1 MYQIGKSERKYT
13 GMAQRIDKINYYL
26 NIAETVAQRST
37 CLRKKS
43 GTVIVNNDEIVSTGY
58 SGAPRGRK
66 NCNDLGYC
74 SKKKFFPDVRHAG
87 YDACRSVHAEM
98 NAIISCSRK
107 NMIGATLY
115 LVQYRTETGALEEN
129 PGCCQMCRKLIINS
143 GIETVIVRDNSEKG
157 YQEIKVQEW
166 IDHDDLLEG
175 KITY

>member
-1 MYQIGKSERKYT
+1 MV
-13 GMAQRIDKINYYL
+13 QRIDKINYYL

-43 GTVIVNNDEIVSTGY
+43 GAVIVNNDEIVATGY
-58 SGAPRGRK
+58 SGAPRGRE

-74 SKKKFFPDVRHAG
+74 SKKKFFPNVRHAG

-107 NMIGATLY
+107 DMLEGTLY
-115 LVQYRTETGALEEN
+115 LVQYREEPRAYEEN
-129 PGCCQMCRKLIINS
+129 PGCCQMCRKLIINA
-143 GIETVIVRDNSEKG
+143 GIKNVVVRDNSETG
-157 YQEIKVQEW
+157 YKIISVQEW
-166 IDHDDLLEG
+166 VEKDDLLEG